1 MTIFGHGPTARE
13 QQILD
18 MYDAH
23 AGFDAI
29 ADALEV
35 KASYARQVVAR
46 LHRPVLED
54 WQSPAAEASERLL
67 AALRRHHPE
76 RCGA

>member
-18 MYDAH
+18 MYDARIEY
-23 AGFDAI
+23 DAI
-29 ADALEV
+29 AAQLEV
-35 KASYARQVVAR
+35 KVSYAKQVVAR
-46 LHRPVLED
+46 LHRPTFED
-54 WQSPAAEASERLL
+54 WQSPAAEASECLL